1 MIRTLLCLSGAL
13 LCAATAAA
21 QGSQIEAPLR
31 RPGPTAPDPDAQG
44 RIELENDASGPG
56 QKFDVKIQKVD
67 TASFD
72 YTLWLE
78 DPLGSSTFVNVGDFT
93 EDSRH
98 DDRADYERRTDR
110 GQTLPLG
117 AANLAALKDRQLQV
131 RDSSDQVV
139 LIGTVPDIANG
150 QTGGPGNGG
159 PKVKGETPLLRP
171 NPAPIPAA
179 QGKVQ
184 AERQGSQG
192 ELEVETEDFDVSAQ
206 SFTIWLADAQSAM
219 QNIGTLAPDRGRSD
233 HGRADWRT
241 PSLPLGA
248 TSIDQLVGRRIEV
261 RDAANAIVLE
271 GNVPQLGA
279 GNANQRSN
287 QTLTVESAGAA
298 ISARGTA
305 KTSWQPSRGRF
316 RTEIRAQ
323 ARTSE
328 AQAELWLENP
338 TTNVLELV
346 ATRSWSGG
354 STQSVRFSWDSTS
367 SEPLPF
373 GVTDPSVLLGLSLEV
388 RLVSGAV
395 LLSGNL

>member
-1 MIRTLLCLSGAL
+1 MIRSLLCLTGAL

-21 QGSQIEAPLR
+21 QGSQIEASLR
-31 RPGPTAPDPDAQG
+31 RPGPSSPDPDAQG

-67 TASFD
+67 TTAND

-78 DPLGSSTFVNVGDFT
+78 DPVGSSAFVNVGGFD
-93 EDSRH
+93 EDARH

-117 AANLAALKDRQLQV
+117 AANLTALKDRLLQV
-131 RDSSDQVV
+131 RDSADQVV
-139 LIGTVPDIANG
+139 LVGTVPDIGNG
-150 QTGGPGNGG
+150 QPGGPGGGG

-171 NPAPIPAA
+171 NPAPIPFA
-179 QGKVQ
+179 QGTVQ
-184 AERQGSQG
+184 AERQGNEG
-192 ELEVETEDFDVSAQ
+192 ELEIETEDFDVSAQ
-206 SFTIWLADAQSAM
+206 SFTVWLADAQSAM
-219 QNIGTLAPDRGRSD
+219 QQIGALAPDRGRSD

-248 TSIDQLVGRRIEV
+248 TSIDQLVGRRLEI
-261 RDAANAIVLE
+261 RDAANAIILE

-279 GNANQRSN
+279 SNANQRSN
-287 QTLTVESAGAA
+287 QTLTVEAAGAS

-316 RTEIRAQ
+316 RSEIRAQ
-323 ARTSE
+323 ARTNE
-328 AQAELWLENP
+328 AEAELWLENP
-338 TTNVLELV
+338 ATNVLELV

-354 STQSVRFSWDSTS
+354 STKSVRFSWDSTS
-367 SEPLPF
+367 SQALPF
-373 GVTDPSVLLGLSLEV
+373 GVTDPEVLLGLALEL

-395 LLSGNL
+395 LLSGSL